1 MTKQAEES
9 TLKFWANDHAENYK
23 KGVRE
28 ELNDKEVTDQ
38 WVRKILENAPDKEKL
53 RILDIGTGPGFFT
66 INFTKLGHEVT
77 GVDVTPDMIRVAKEN
92 AAEQGVECDFQ
103 IMNANSLDFPDNTF
117 DLIISRNVT
126 WTLPDLF
133 ECYREWR
140 RALAPNG
147 RAIVFDSNHYINLFD
162 EEQADIMHRSMRDH
176 LIKGIEDYS
185 DYYDFHVRWTYWE
198 ERPMVGTPR
207 PLWDKNMLFKLRYT
221 NIIAEDFSAND
232 YDSRGTSGPQFI
244 IVAEKPAP
252 LEENNYIVNE
262 YWNGISGCESAR
274 AFKSIEDGSAKK
286 YVESIAS
293 NIAGKKILDLGTGS
307 GEVAIELARK
317 GFDVVGID
325 RAYAMID
332 MAKLT
337 AEEQKIAVD
346 FKVDDGE
353 SLSFE
358 DGSFDSVIIRN
369 TMWCSFE
376 PEKMLTEAY
385 RVLRNGGSLIITD
398 GNVQKDISE
407 WKAAN
412 PDSDLLPDYK
422 RRNLGLGAF
431 DVIDQYYAKLPLNN
445 EQRPVWDSEKL
456 KSFGASVV
464 VCKEFDDPMVSAD
477 LKDILKSGFIVV
489 ASK

>member
-28 ELNDKEVTDQ
+28 ELNSKEITDQ
-38 WVRKILENAPDKEKL
+38 WVRKILENAPDKKKL

-66 INFTKLGHEVT
+66 INFTKLGHDVT

-92 AAEQGVECDFQ
+92 AQEQGVECDFK

-147 RAIVFDSNHYINLFD
+147 RVIVFDSNHYINLFD
-162 EEQADIMHRSMRDH
+162 EKEAKIMHSSMREH
-176 LIKGIEDYS
+176 LIKGVEDYS

-207 PLWDKNMLFKLRYT
+207 PQWDKNMLYKLRYV

-232 YDSRGTSGPQFI
+232 YDSRGTSSPQFI
-244 IVAEKPAP
+244 IVAEKPSP
-252 LEENNYIVNE
+252 MQENNYIVNE

-274 AFKSIEDGSAKK
+274 AFKALEDGSARK
-286 YVESIAS
+286 YVEAISDGIV
-293 NIAGKKILDLGTGS
+293 GKKVLDLGTGS
-307 GEVAIELARK
+307 GEVAIELSKK
-317 GFDVVGID
+317 GYDVTGID
-325 RAYAMID
+325 RASAMID

-337 AEEQKIAVD
+337 AEEQNVKVD

-358 DGSFDSVIIRN
+358 DEAFDTVIVRN
-369 TMWCSFE
+369 VIWCSFE
-376 PEKMLTEAY
+376 PERILSEAL
-385 RVLRNGGSLIITD
+385 RVLRKGGALIITD
-398 GNVQKDISE
+398 GNVQKDVAD
-407 WKAAN
+407 WRAAN
-412 PDSDLLPDYK
+412 PDSKMLPDFK
-422 RRNLGLGAF
+422 RRNLGLGAY
-431 DVIDQYYAKLPLNN
+431 DVIDIYYGRLPLNDV
-445 EQRPVWDSEKL
+445 QRPSWDSNRL
-456 KSFGASVV
+456 KAMGAAVD
-464 VCKEFDDPMVSAD
+464 VCKEFADPMKTDD
-477 LKDILKSGFIVV
+477 LKDILKSGFIVI
-489 ASK
+489 AKK